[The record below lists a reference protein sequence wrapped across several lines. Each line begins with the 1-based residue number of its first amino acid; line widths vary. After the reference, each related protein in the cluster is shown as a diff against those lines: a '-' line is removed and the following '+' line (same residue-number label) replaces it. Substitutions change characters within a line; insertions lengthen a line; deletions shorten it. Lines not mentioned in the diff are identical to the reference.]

1 MEDDYTDVLRDVRE
15 DRYHL
20 DGSAAGG
27 LLADV
32 FGREV
37 TGASAACG
45 KCGAGS
51 PVGALILYMSAPG
64 KVLTCPGCGAT
75 LFTVVHM
82 PDGYRITFEHLH
94 SLKLPPESEA
104 FAAPHPVW
112 FTPCG

>member
-1 MEDDYTDVLRDVRE
+1 MRDDTADVLHDVRE

-20 DGSAAGG
+20 DRSAAGG

-45 KCGAGS
+45 KCGADN

-64 KVLTCPGCGAT
+64 KVLTCPGCGAI
-75 LFTVVHM
+75 LFIVVRM
-82 PDGYRITFEHLH
+82 PDGYRVTFERLH
-94 SLKLPPESEA
+94 SLELPPVE
-104 FAAPHPVW
+104 
-112 FTPCG
+112 